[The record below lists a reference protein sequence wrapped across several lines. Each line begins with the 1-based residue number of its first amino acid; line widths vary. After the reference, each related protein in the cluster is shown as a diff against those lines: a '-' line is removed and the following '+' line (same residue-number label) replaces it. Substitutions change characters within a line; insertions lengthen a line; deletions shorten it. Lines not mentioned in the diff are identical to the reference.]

1 MKGADKM
8 SGAEIKE
15 NIKAAGLKLWQ
26 VAKEM
31 GMNDGNFSRKLRNDF
46 SDEDTEKILSIIERL
61 KAEQ

>member
-1 MKGADKM
+1 M

-46 SDEDTEKILSIIERL
+46 SDEDTEKVLSIIEKL

>member
-1 MKGADKM
+1 M

-15 NIKAAGLKLWQ
+15 RIKAAGIKIWQ

-46 SDEDTEKILSIIERL
+46 SDEDTEKVLNIIEKL
-61 KAEQ
+61 KTA

>member
-46 SDEDTEKILSIIERL
+46 SDEDTEKVLSIIEKL